1 MKSAAMGTVFYV
13 ADPMCS
19 WCWGFRPQLER
30 VVTEMP
36 PGLELRHVMGGLAPD
51 SDEPMPDEIRA
62 HVRAAWREVATRTGA
77 RFEWSFWERCTP
89 RRSTWPACRAVLAA
103 GLQRPEAAVEMFGAL
118 QRAYY
123 LEARNPSDV
132 ETHIE
137 LAGELEPALD
147 VERFEQ
153 DVVSRQVVDLLGAD
167 LELRRELGVSSF
179 PSLVARVGGADH
191 LVLSGHGAADE
202 VLARLTALTERETS

>member
-1 MKSAAMGTVFYV
+1 
-13 ADPMCS
+13 
-19 WCWGFRPQLER
+19 
-30 VVTEMP
+30 
-36 PGLELRHVMGGLAPD
+36 
-51 SDEPMPDEIRA
+51 
-62 HVRAAWREVATRTGA
+62 
-77 RFEWSFWERCTP
+77 
-89 RRSTWPACRAVLAA
+89 
-103 GLQRPEAAVEMFGAL
+103 MFGAL

-202 VLARLTALTERETS
+202 VLARLTALTGRETS